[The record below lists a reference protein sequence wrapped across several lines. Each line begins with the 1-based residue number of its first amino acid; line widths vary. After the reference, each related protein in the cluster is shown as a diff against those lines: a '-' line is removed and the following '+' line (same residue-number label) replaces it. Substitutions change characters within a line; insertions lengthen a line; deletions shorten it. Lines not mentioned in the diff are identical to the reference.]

1 MDLKITKVPPLEDII
16 LGKRSV
22 DSLTDFTI
30 NDLLGRDVIYPKR
43 HLLQKS
49 ISSNDV
55 ILITGAGGSI
65 GSELSAQIFN
75 LNPKKIILLDV
86 SEYTLYEIERKL
98 ESKQAKCMR

>member
-1 MDLKITKVPPLEDII
+1 MNVKEIALAIPSISNAKKINIIEKLSFMDPKITKVPPLGGYYF
-16 LGKRSV
+16 GKRSV
-22 DSLTDFTI
+22 DSLTDFAI

-65 GSELSAQIFN
+65 GSELSVRF
-75 LNPKKIILLDV
+75 L
-86 SEYTLYEIERKL
+86 T
-98 ESKQAKCMR
+98 